1 MTRRALL
8 ALLLIFHLTSSQ
20 KQNNLA
26 SSPKTVS
33 AASDP
38 DANVTERQSGSV
50 ATAAPEALTGAASN
64 RAIVSYYGASVRE
77 AYVEQ
82 PAATLV
88 RLAEA
93 HQRFGAGAGIVAI
106 IDTGVDPSHP
116 ALARSLVQGYDF
128 TRNTTLVNET
138 FDLDPLAAA
147 KLAQSTVAF
156 LDSHAARLNQSTV
169 AFLDQ
174 STVAF
179 LDGKLPAAFG
189 HGTMVAGLV
198 HLVAPTAKIMPL
210 KAFRADGTSRV
221 PDIVRAVYYAADH
234 GATVINMSFSLSG
247 SSPELAE
254 ALEYATSR
262 KVICVASA
270 GNMGKPVKL
279 YPAGYSDVIGVG
291 STNLLDK
298 RSAFSNYDV
307 SSAKIAAPGEA
318 LITTF
323 PGNHYA
329 GVWGTSFSGALVSG
343 GVALLL
349 QARHSASLDQ
359 VEDALDH
366 GAEIEQKMGDA
377 RLDLVSSIQYLLHD
391 EDSRKRKD

>member
-38 DANVTERQSGSV
+38 DANVTEGQSGSL
-50 ATAAPEALTGAASN
+50 ATALPEALTGAASN
-64 RAIVSYYGASVRE
+64 RANVSYYGASVRE

-116 ALARSLVQGYDF
+116 ALARSLVQGYDY
-128 TRNTTLVNET
+128 TRNTPLVNET

-221 PDIVRAVYYAADH
+221 LDIVRAVYYAADH

-270 GNMGKPVKL
+270 GNMGKAVKI

-291 STNLLDK
+291 STDLLDK

-307 SSAKIAAPGEA
+307 ASAKTAAPGEA

-343 GVALLL
+343 GVALML
-349 QARHSASLDQ
+349 QVRHSASQDK
-359 VEDALDH
+359 VEEALDH
-366 GAEIEQKMGDA
+366 GAEIEQEVGE
-377 RLDLVSSIQYLLHD
+377 RLDLVTSIQYLLHNQ
-391 EDSRKRKD
+391 DSRKRKD

>member
-116 ALARSLVQGYDF
+116 ALAGSLVQGYDY
-128 TRNTTLVNET
+128 TRNTPLVNET

-147 KLAQSTVAF
+147 KLSQSTVAF

-210 KAFRADGTSRV
+210 KAFRADGSSRV
-221 PDIVRAVYYAADH
+221 PDIVRAVYYAVDH
-234 GATVINMSFSLSG
+234 GATVINMSFSLSA
-247 SSPELAE
+247 SSPELSD
-254 ALEYATSR
+254 ALEYATKH

-279 YPAGYSDVIGVG
+279 YPAGY
-291 STNLLDK
+291 
-298 RSAFSNYDV
+298 
-307 SSAKIAAPGEA
+307 
-318 LITTF
+318 
-323 PGNHYA
+323 
-329 GVWGTSFSGALVSG
+329 
-343 GVALLL
+343 
-349 QARHSASLDQ
+349 
-359 VEDALDH
+359 
-366 GAEIEQKMGDA
+366 
-377 RLDLVSSIQYLLHD
+377 
-391 EDSRKRKD
+391 